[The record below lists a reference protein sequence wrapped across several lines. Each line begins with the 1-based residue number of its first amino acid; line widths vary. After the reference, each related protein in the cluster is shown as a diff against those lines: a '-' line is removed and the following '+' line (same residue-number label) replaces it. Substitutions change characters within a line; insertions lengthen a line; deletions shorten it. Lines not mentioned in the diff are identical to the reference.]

1 MSIYSEDSSS
11 SRFWNNW
18 DFKTILVVVQLIAV
32 IWMVSATYT
41 ELTAR
46 VNSIDSTA
54 VNALLE
60 VKEELKRVARA
71 EDVSK
76 VEKRLEKIEDYLLNK
91 R

>member
-1 MSIYSEDSSS
+1 MTINKDDNDN

-60 VKEELKRVARA
+60 VREELKRVARA
-71 EDVSK
+71 EDVTK

>member
-1 MSIYSEDSSS
+1 MSINRDDNDN

-60 VKEELKRVARA
+60 VREELKRVARA
-71 EDVSK
+71 EDVTK